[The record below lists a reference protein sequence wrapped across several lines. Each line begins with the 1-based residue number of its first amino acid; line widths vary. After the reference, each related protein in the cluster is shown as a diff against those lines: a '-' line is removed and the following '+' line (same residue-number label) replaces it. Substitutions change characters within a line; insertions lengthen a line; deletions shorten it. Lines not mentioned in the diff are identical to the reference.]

1 MSTRRELTTHVKN
14 DSMFPC
20 FWKIPLGYYDS
31 YFTTDLQQRQTR
43 TPLNPLFS
51 AGPLFHWCAVPCD
64 VSNALSSSDLCSSD
78 DSQRKHRNFSQVW
91 FGSALPGWV
100 AVSGQEEQ
108 VSWSLLTSSYAG
120 VERREPWEER
130 IIQLWNTQ
138 TKSMLY
144 HYDVFTSLERNS
156 N

>member
-91 FGSALPGWV
+91 FGSARLCLAGWWLQ
-100 AVSGQEEQ
+100 G
-108 VSWSLLTSSYAG
+108 G
-120 VERREPWEER
+120 GREER
-130 IIQLWNTQ
+130 QASEVKPSYN
-138 TKSMLY
+138 
-144 HYDVFTSLERNS
+144 
-156 N
+156 